1 MPNPSYPAYTPSH
14 GYMTEKIQ
22 RKYIAA
28 AIKDKTLPSNAHRMP
43 DVLALNASED
53 PSKPIQFWQL
63 YSVLGQKRIVRIVQ
77 SFYQRVY
84 RDEPWFSSVFARI
97 GDTSHHVRTQS
108 AMWLD
113 VMGGGFKYHGAE
125 FRLNFHHQHNAIE
138 LMNKKGAQRWIR
150 LMIQTL
156 DDTAEYMTDDPRVRI
171 SINTFLAY
179 FMTKYAADFGFQ
191 TNIMFGPT
199 NPTVMQKINF
209 RNMTDAAIEAL
220 SELELRAAL
229 TGRGFSLDENTP
241 LQELVQ
247 KAKRL

>member
-28 AIKDKTLPSNAHRMP
+28 AIKDKTLPSNAHQMP

-84 RDEPWFSSVFARI
+84 RDEPWFSSVFARL

-199 NPTVMQKINF
+199 NLTVMQKINF

-220 SELELRAAL
+220 SEFELRAAL

>member
-28 AIKDKTLPSNAHRMP
+28 AIKDKTLPSNAHQMP

-220 SELELRAAL
+220 SEFELRAAL

>member
-1 MPNPSYPAYTPSH
+1 
-14 GYMTEKIQ
+14 MTENIQ
-22 RKYIAA
+22 QKYIAA
-28 AIKDKTLPSNAHRMP
+28 SIKDKTLPDNANRMP
-43 DVLALNASED
+43 DIVTLNASENQ
-53 PSKPIQFWQL
+53 SKPIQFWQL
-63 YSVLGQKRIVRIVQ
+63 YSVLGKKRIVRIVQ
-77 SFYQRVY
+77 NFYQRVY
-84 RDEPWFSSVFARI
+84 RDEPWFSSIFAKI

-138 LMNKKGAQRWIR
+138 LMNKNGAERWIR

-191 TNIMFGPT
+191 TNMMFGPT
-199 NPTVMQKINF
+199 NSKIMQKINL

-220 SELELRAAL
+220 SDLELRAAL
-229 TGRGFSLDENTP
+229 TGRGFSVDENTP

-247 KAKRL
+247 KAQRL

>member
-1 MPNPSYPAYTPSH
+1 
-14 GYMTEKIQ
+14 MTEDIRQ
-22 RKYIAA
+22 KYIAA
-28 AIKDKTLPSNAHRMP
+28 SIKEKTLPENANRMP
-43 DVLALNASED
+43 DVITLNASED

-63 YSVLGQKRIVRIVQ
+63 YSVMGQKRIVSIVQ
-77 SFYQRVY
+77 NFYQRVY
-84 RDEPWFSSVFARI
+84 RDEPWFSFIFARI

-138 LMNKKGAQRWIR
+138 LMNKTGAERWIR

-156 DDTAEYMTDDPRVRI
+156 DDTSEYMTDDPRVRI
-171 SINTFLAY
+171 SINTFLSY

-191 TNIMFGPT
+191 TNMIFGPT
-199 NPTVMQKINF
+199 NFQKMQKINL

-220 SELELRAAL
+220 SEFELRAAL
-229 TGRGFSLDENTP
+229 TGRGFILDKNTP
-241 LQELVQ
+241 LHELVQ
-247 KAKRL
+247 KAQRL

>member
-1 MPNPSYPAYTPSH
+1 
-14 GYMTEKIQ
+14 MTESIQ
-22 RKYIAA
+22 QKYIAA
-28 AIKDKTLPSNAHRMP
+28 SIKDKTLPDNAHRMP
-43 DVLALNASED
+43 DIVALNASKD
-53 PSKPIQFWQL
+53 QSKPIQFWQL

-77 SFYQRVY
+77 NFYHRVY
-84 RDEPWFSSVFARI
+84 RDEPWFSSIFARI

-138 LMNKKGAQRWIR
+138 LMNKKGAERWIR
-150 LMIQTL
+150 LMVQTL
-156 DDTAEYMTDDPRVRI
+156 DDTADYMTDDPRVRI
-171 SINTFLAY
+171 SLNTFLAY
-179 FMTKYAADFGFQ
+179 FMKKYTADFGFQ
-191 TNIMFGPT
+191 TNTMFGRT
-199 NPTVMQKINF
+199 NSKIMQKINL
-209 RNMTDAAIEAL
+209 RNMSDTEIEAL

-247 KAKRL
+247 KAQRL

>member
-199 NPTVMQKINF
+199 NLTVMQKINF

-220 SELELRAAL
+220 SEFELRAAL

>member
-199 NPTVMQKINF
+199 NLTVMQKINF

>member
-1 MPNPSYPAYTPSH
+1 MPNSSYPAYTPSH
-14 GYMTEKIQ
+14 GYMTENIQ
-22 RKYIAA
+22 QKYIAA
-28 AIKDKTLPSNAHRMP
+28 SIKDKTLPDNANRMP
-43 DVLALNASED
+43 DIVTLNASED
-53 PSKPIQFWQL
+53 QSKPIQFWQL

-77 SFYQRVY
+77 NFYQRVY
-84 RDEPWFSSVFARI
+84 RDEPWFSSIFAKI

-138 LMNKKGAQRWIR
+138 LMNKKGAERWIR

-179 FMTKYAADFGFQ
+179 FITKYAAEFGFQ
-191 TNIMFGPT
+191 TNMMFGTT
-199 NPTVMQKINF
+199 NSKIMQKINL

-241 LQELVQ
+241 RQELAQ
-247 KAKRL
+247 KAQRL